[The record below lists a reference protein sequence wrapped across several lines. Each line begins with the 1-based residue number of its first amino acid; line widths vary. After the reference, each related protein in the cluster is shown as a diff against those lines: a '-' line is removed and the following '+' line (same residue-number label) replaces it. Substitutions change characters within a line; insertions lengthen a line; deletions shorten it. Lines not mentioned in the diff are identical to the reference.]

1 MVALFKDNLTGQRF
15 TRWTVLGRGTKPR
28 HWLCICVCGA
38 TREVVGTNLRNGY
51 SRSCGC
57 LPKKHSDPKEEVN
70 QRLVVQPIKVGESSA
85 VMAAFRASQIE
96 GKSAPECYLAAVKVI
111 QILYPECSRQ
121 YAGKRAVEIILESRM
136 GILTGCPIS

>member
-38 TREVVGTNLRNGY
+38 TREVIGTNLRNGY

-70 QRLVVQPIKVGESSA
+70 EEVNQCLVVQPIKVGESSA
-85 VMAAFRASQIE
+85 VMAAFRAAQIE
-96 GKSAPECYLAAVKVI
+96 GKSAVFYHLCMAVPRDSSNV
-111 QILYPECSRQ
+111 SFTF
-121 YAGKRAVEIILESRM
+121 
-136 GILTGCPIS
+136 LTRGCGSA